1 MPDTHNTHPKEHAP
15 GARRWCASARFE
27 PPRAA
32 VIFATRRPHMRSSPC
47 ARLSPVRSRVCNNRR
62 GIIRKYGL
70 DICRRCFREYA
81 SDIGFMK
88 YR

>member
-1 MPDTHNTHPKEHAP
+1 MLTPLPL
-15 GARRWCASARFE
+15 
-27 PPRAA
+27 PP
-32 VIFATRRPHMRSSPC
+32 FD
-47 ARLSPVRSRVCNNRR
+47 RSRVCNNRR

-81 SDIGFMK
+81 ADIGFTK

>member
-15 GARRWCASARFE
+15 GARRC
-27 PPRAA
+27 
-32 VIFATRRPHMRSSPC
+32 
-47 ARLSPVRSRVCNNRR
+47 RVCNNRR

-81 SDIGFMK
+81 SDIGFIK
-88 YR
+88 YS

>member
-15 GARRWCASARFE
+15 GARRWCA
-27 PPRAA
+27 PPLATPRRAP
-32 VIFATRRPHMRSSPC
+32 RRLLSQYSRRSDACRSS
-47 ARLSPVRSRVCNNRR
+47 RLPLSRVCNNRR

-81 SDIGFMK
+81 NDIGFVK